1 MEKRMS
7 LSLVLALFLL
17 VGCSSGDEKSPVDD
31 DYTPPPPPPPT
42 EENSVRLVSSATLG
56 DILTDSEGR
65 SLYFFSLDSKEGS
78 NCSGDCLGVWPV
90 FHTAE
95 LTLDAGLDSD
105 DFGSITRGDGT
116 TQTTYKGWPLY
127 YYAGDGQEGDVQGD
141 GINDLWY
148 VAKPDYTVMLV
159 RAQLIGR
166 DSGGTETAL
175 NGNYEPGEE
184 QTTYMTDANG
194 NTLYRFIND
203 EYGVNNF
210 TAEDFSNNGV
220 WPIYEEDLGAVPS
233 ALSGDDFGSISVFG
247 RQQLTFRGWPLYY
260 FGQDLARGDNFGVG
274 FPSAGIWPIA
284 NTDTQE
290 APGSETGIVSYDVV
304 NQGMASYGF
313 TGNGL
318 ENAPNPNLTLKR
330 GTTYEFKVNAPEHPF
345 WIKTQQTVGT
355 SDSYSSGITGNG
367 TGSGTL
373 VFTVPM
379 DAPDLLYYICE
390 FHSPMTGSLT
400 ITD

>member
-1 MEKRMS
+1 HTRFS
-7 LSLVLALFLL
+7 RDWSSDV
-17 VGCSSGDEKSPVDD
+17 CSS
-31 DYTPPPPPPPT
+31 
-42 EENSVRLVSSATLG
+42 
-56 DILTDSEGR
+56 
-65 SLYFFSLDSKEGS
+65 
-78 NCSGDCLGVWPV
+78 
-90 FHTAE
+90 
-95 LTLDAGLDSD
+95 
-105 DFGSITRGDGT
+105 
-116 TQTTYKGWPLY
+116 
-127 YYAGDGQEGDVQGD
+127 
-141 GINDLWY
+141 DL
-148 VAKPDYTVMLV
+148 L
-159 RAQLIGR
+159 R
-166 DSGGTETAL
+166 
-175 NGNYEPGEE
+175 
-184 QTTYMTDANG
+184 
-194 NTLYRFIND
+194 
-203 EYGVNNF
+203 
-210 TAEDFSNNGV
+210 
-220 WPIYEEDLGAVPS
+220 S